1 MSLSEMSDRRQ
12 HPRQA
17 VIRQCKVRDARTAAF
32 APGQTADVSAG
43 GALIRVDRARP
54 FGPGDELDLVVSWD
68 DKPVISAKDMV
79 RARVRR
85 VTPIDHHH
93 QAVAL
98 EFVLEAAAA
107 LAA

>member
-1 MSLSEMSDRRQ
+1 MSLPEMSDRRI
-12 HPRQA
+12 HPRHA
-17 VIRQCKVRDARTAAF
+17 VLRHCKVRDARTASF
-32 APGQTADVSAG
+32 AAGQTADYSLG

-54 FGPGDELDLVVSWD
+54 YGPGDELDLVVSWD
-68 DKPVISAKDMV
+68 DRPVVSSQNLIRAK
-79 RARVRR
+79 VRR

-98 EFVLEAAAA
+98 EFVREASAA

>member
-1 MSLSEMSDRRQ
+1 MMSLSEMSDRRQ
-12 HPRQA
+12 HPRRA
-17 VIRQCKVRDARTAAF
+17 VVHQCKVRDGRTASYA
-32 APGQTADVSAG
+32 AGLTADVSAG

-54 FGPGDELDLVVSWD
+54 YGPGDELDLVVSWD
-68 DKPVISAKDMV
+68 DRAVISSKDLV

-98 EFVLEAAAA
+98 EFVREAAA

>member
-1 MSLSEMSDRRQ
+1 MSLSELSERRQ
-12 HPRQA
+12 HPRKTL
-17 VIRQCKVRDARTAAF
+17 IRQCKVRDGRTASYA
-32 APGQTADVSAG
+32 AGQTADVSAG

-54 FGPGDELDLVVSWD
+54 YGPGDEIELVVSWD
-68 DKPVISAKDMV
+68 DRPVISAKDLV

-98 EFVLEAAAA
+98 EFVPEAAA